1 MSKSKKIFI
10 VLDSLLPNMEDWM
23 DNSMYQHWMD
33 YSYFLD
39 DLADAVYK
47 DEDIIPIINSGLASY
62 SGGAKYHAAYDVA
75 LTLENVFP
83 TTFGG
88 LFKYE

>member
-1 MSKSKKIFI
+1 MFDPKKAFI
-10 VLDSLLPNMEDWM
+10 VVDSLLPRMDDWM
-23 DNSMYQHWMD
+23 DNSMYQHWME

-39 DLADAVYK
+39 DVADALYK
-47 DEDIIPIINSGLASY
+47 GEDIVPLINKGLTAY
-62 SGGAKYHAAYDVA
+62 SGGAKHHAATDVA
-75 LTLENVFP
+75 TTLENVFP